1 MKQRHGLAHIRPWS
15 AASASFPFSIG
26 FLPAAIEFTDK
37 AARGFGFGE
46 AETAGL
52 VLAVEEIFSFYLKQ
66 LAVGEGIDLVLEND
80 VYQLRLTMSFRV
92 ADPDLSAFNLT
103 YRADPNDEAS
113 LAGLGPMIAARS
125 VTRLNLDFGNN
136 DRVRVQLTREKD
148 YDLAVALE
156 PPARGKSA
164 GPVALHAP
172 GPEDIM
178 HFAALLASDAGAA
191 VPAFLARPGMA
202 ADMLASGA
210 IGALLASAGGFVLGG
225 VTWRRLNEPTIELF
239 GPYVFYE
246 DAGGE
251 VFAELLDAAIAQV
264 SRSGARA
271 LLRRQGPLPGFER
284 FFDFLGELKLK
295 PPKETA
301 QGGVVWTHYY
311 KQLREETSGVVYA
324 APRFAGFLRAEY
336 GRLCLPRQ
344 VRETSSSETERPGAS
359 LLSVEFEHRRS
370 LATLRPLAA
379 GSDMAENLAA
389 HLALLERDGIL
400 NVIAELD
407 AGRPASTAFAPALY
421 GSGFSPRLAVPDAGT
436 GDLVIF
442 AR

>member
-1 MKQRHGLAHIRPWS
+1 MKQVHGLERLQPGNT
-15 AASASFPFSIG
+15 ASASFPFSIG

-66 LAVGEGIDLVLEND
+66 LAAGECIGLLLETD
-80 VYQLRLTMSFRV
+80 VYQLRLTMSFQAPG
-92 ADPDLSAFNLT
+92 ADLTAFNLT

-125 VTRLNLDFGNN
+125 VTRLNLDFG
-136 DRVRVQLTREKD
+136 DDGRVRVQLTREKD
-148 YDLAVALE
+148 YAPAVPLE
-156 PPARGKSA
+156 PPARGKPA
-164 GPVALHAP
+164 GPAALHTP
-172 GPEDIM
+172 LPEDIM
-178 HFAALLASDAGAA
+178 HFAALLASDANAA
-191 VPAFLARPGMA
+191 VPAFLNRPGMA

-225 VTWRRLNEPTIELF
+225 VIWRRLNDSTVVLS
-239 GPYVFYE
+239 GPYVFYD
-246 DAGGE
+246 DAREE
-251 VFAELLDAAIAQV
+251 VFAELLDAAIAEV
-264 SRSGARA
+264 SRSGART

-295 PPKETA
+295 RPKGTA
-301 QGGVVWTHYY
+301 RGDVVWTHYY

-344 VRETSSSETERPGAS
+344 VRETSPGESGRPGAS

-379 GSDMAENLAA
+379 GGDMAENLAA
-389 HLALLERDGIL
+389 HLALLKRQGIL

-407 AGRPASTAFAPALY
+407 TGRPGDTAFAPALY
-421 GSGFSPRLAVPDAGT
+421 ASGFSPRLAVPDAGI